1 MMNCMS
7 NKMRVKC
14 LLSVDGNV
22 VQQFLYQY
30 IDFVHMP
37 MHPIK
42 KTQLLNG
49 VGKPG
54 QEWKKGVTD
63 NHCCGQV

>member
-42 KTQLLNG
+42 KTSASKWSWKTWPG
-49 VGKPG
+49 V
-54 QEWKKGVTD
+54 EKGCD
-63 NHCCGQV
+63 G

>member
-1 MMNCMS
+1 M
-7 NKMRVKC
+7 
-14 LLSVDGNV
+14 LSVDGNV

-30 IDFVHMP
+30 TEFVHMP